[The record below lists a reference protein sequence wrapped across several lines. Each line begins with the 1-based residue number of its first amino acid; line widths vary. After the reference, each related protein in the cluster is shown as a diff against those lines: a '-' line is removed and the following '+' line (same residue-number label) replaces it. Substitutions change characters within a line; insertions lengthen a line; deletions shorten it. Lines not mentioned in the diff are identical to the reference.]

1 MDISPPVAS
10 GHDLAEKPGAPGV
23 IDVGRHVVVK
33 ALGALCAILLTGMV
47 VVVFANVVAR
57 YFLNAAIGWS
67 EEVSRFMFIWVAFLG
82 SVLAFRR
89 GEHLGLDLLV
99 KSLPR
104 TAAHVVLLT
113 GDLLVVAALVYLTKG
128 GIEMTAD
135 SLESGWVSSAVPIPY
150 GYVYL
155 VVPVSFALM
164 LVDALLKTIQDVRL
178 TFGATREVS
187 AC

>member
-1 MDISPPVAS
+1 MDISPPATSEHEIVERGGESILEAVR
-10 GHDLAEKPGAPGV
+10 DVVEKSLGGV
-23 IDVGRHVVVK
+23 
-33 ALGALCAILLTGMV
+33 CAVLLTAMV
-47 VVVFANVVAR
+47 AVVFANVVAR

-155 VVPVSFALM
+155 VVPVTFALM
-164 LVDALLKTIQDVRL
+164 LVDALLKTIQDLRL
-178 TFGATREVS
+178 TFGATREGS